1 MRFFNNHICTS
12 NDTTEVKVI
21 KIDKKILTKEENKK
35 IVAALKQH
43 RTCTKKIETL
53 RFLAKHLA
61 SGHKY
66 VEFCLPYTLVYKQEP
81 TSEFGSF
88 PCSCNEVS
96 YSNDSNFCNLVIAV

>member
-12 NDTTEVKVI
+12 NNTIEVNVNKA
-21 KIDKKILTKEENKK
+21 DKKILTKEENKK
-35 IVAALKQH
+35 IAVALNQH

-61 SGHKY
+61 SGCKY
-66 VEFCLPYTLVYKQEP
+66 VEFCLPYTLIYKQEP
-81 TSEFGSF
+81 TSEFGNF

-96 YSNDSNFCNLVIAV
+96 YSNDSNFCSLVVAV